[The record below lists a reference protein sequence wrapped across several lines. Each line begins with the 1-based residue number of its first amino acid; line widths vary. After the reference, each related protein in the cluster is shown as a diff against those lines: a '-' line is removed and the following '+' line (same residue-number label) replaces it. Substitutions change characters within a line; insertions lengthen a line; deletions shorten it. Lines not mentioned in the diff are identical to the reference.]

1 MQKLEKMEIL
11 APAGS
16 REAFFAAVNSGAD
29 AVYLAAKNFG
39 ARAYADNFALEDLAG
54 LLRWAHLRGVAVYL
68 AMNTL
73 LRDDELP
80 AALAM
85 AVQLHN
91 LGADALIVQDW
102 GFAHLLHKYYPEIT
116 LNVST
121 QMTLHNAAAV
131 FEAEK
136 AGFARVI
143 LAREVSLADI
153 AAIKAETTAELEVF
167 GHGALCICFSGQC
180 LFSSLVGGRSG
191 NRGRCAQP
199 CRLKYQLW
207 RRSDGRSA
215 AELIGEAGHLLSPRD
230 LNTIDLLPELA
241 AAGVCSLK
249 IEGRMKRPEYVA
261 AVTAAYAAARRGQP
275 YAAQNLRQAFNRD
288 FTQAYL
294 RQQPGADLMSYE
306 RPNNRGVK
314 LGRLDCIAD
323 DALILKP
330 DKATLNVQVGDG
342 LEVWVSRGGRQ
353 GFVVKELQYLA
364 DGRICLPLAGLQG
377 ALQLS
382 NLAVGDR
389 VFKTADSALQNAG
402 EAAAAAYDTLP
413 LRLHFVGRLGQ
424 APRLQASYTDGQG
437 NVCSAAAAAD
447 YQIPAAEKRPADLAL
462 LQKQLGRLGGSGWYL
477 AELTADLD
485 EGVMLPAS
493 VLNQLRRDAL
503 AALEEKILQGWERQ
517 HRRRVIKAG
526 NKALDKQFDKE
537 LTHLSAPKKA
547 AHTPP
552 RLAALVTSLP
562 AARAVAAAGAD
573 LIYWRGW
580 QQRFAPPPTTD
591 DLQELAALGAYGVL
605 PTIALQAELPL
616 WRQRLTDWRW
626 VGLAGVLVNNLWGF
640 ALLAEMPDWQPQL
653 VADFGLN
660 SFNTPTALAWRQQYG
675 KTLRTALSR
684 ELNSRQLETI
694 CRKLAAGGAAAE
706 VQAFGNLEVM
716 NSRHCPLGAL
726 GGGHT
731 STQACSGFCRTGEF
745 YLRDEKGFCFPV
757 YGDEFCRSHIYNG
770 YQLCLLEELP
780 ILRTMPGLTVL
791 RLDLQYYN
799 SENAAQVCRIWR
811 QALGQRTDDKDE
823 LADLKRQLLP
833 YSRPGFADKFTEKFT
848 KGHFFRGVE

>member
-1 MQKLEKMEIL
+1 MQNLKNMEIL

-16 REAFFAAVNSGAD
+16 REAFLAAVNSGAD
-29 AVYLAAKNFG
+29 AVYLAAKSFG
-39 ARAYADNFALEDLAG
+39 ARAFADNFGLEELAG

-68 AMNTL
+68 TMNTL
-73 LRDDELP
+73 IRDDEM
-80 AALAM
+80 ADALELAR
-85 AVQLHN
+85 QLHN

-102 GFAHLLHKYYPEIT
+102 GFADLLRRHYPEIT
-116 LNVST
+116 LNAST
-121 QMTLHNAAAV
+121 QMTLHNSAAV
-131 FEAEK
+131 SWAEQT
-136 AGFARVI
+136 GFARVI

-153 AAIKAETTAELEVF
+153 TAIKAETDVELEVF

-207 RRSDGRSA
+207 RYNEGQKPDES
-215 AELIGEAGHLLSPRD
+215 IGAVGHLLSPRD
-230 LNTIDLLPELA
+230 LNAIELLPELA

-261 AVTAAYAAARRGQP
+261 AVTSAYAAAKRGAG
-275 YAAQNLRQAFNRD
+275 AADTERQLRQAFNRD

-294 RQQPGADLMSYE
+294 QNQPGRDLMSYE

-314 LGRLDCIAD
+314 LGRLEQISP
-323 DALILKP
+323 DALVLKL
-330 DKATLNVQVGDG
+330 DNADAVLQAGDG
-342 LEVWVSRGGRQ
+342 LEIWVSRGGRQ
-353 GFVVKELQYLA
+353 GFVVKELQYLPSA
-364 DGRICLPLAGLQG
+364 RVRLPLSGLQG
-377 ALQLS
+377 ALQLV

-389 VFKTADSALQNAG
+389 VFKTADSVLQNAG
-402 EAAAAAYDTLP
+402 EAAATAYDTLP
-413 LRLHFVGRLGQ
+413 LRLHFTGKMGHN
-424 APRLQASYTDGQG
+424 PRLQASYTDQNGK
-437 NVCSAAAAAD
+437 NYAVEMTAD

-485 EGVMLPAS
+485 AGVMLPAS

-503 AALEEKILQGWERQ
+503 AALEEQALRRWVERQ
-517 HRRRVIKAG
+517 TRRTTKAG
-526 NKALDKQFDKE
+526 ALPARPGTFKGAAQTVPKLAVLVDS
-537 LTHLSAPKKA
+537 LS
-547 AHTPP
+547 
-552 RLAALVTSLP
+552 
-562 AARAVAAAGAD
+562 AARAVATAGAD

-580 QQRFAPPPTTD
+580 QQRFAPPPTND
-591 DLQELAALGAYGVL
+591 ELQELAALGVYGVL
-605 PTIALQAELPL
+605 PNIALQAELPL
-616 WRQRLTDWRW
+616 WRRRLQDWRQA
-626 VGLAGVLVNNLWGF
+626 GLAGVLVNNLWGW
-640 ALLAEMPDWQPQL
+640 ALLAEMSDWRPQL

-660 SFNTPTALAWRQQYG
+660 SFNTAAALAWPRQVGQPVH
-675 KTLRTALSR
+675 TALSR
-684 ELNSRQLETI
+684 ELNSRQLEQI
-694 CRKLAAGGAAAE
+694 CRNLAAQGVTAE

-731 STQACSGFCRTGEF
+731 SEQACSGFCRTGAF
-745 YLRDEKGFCFPV
+745 YLRDEKGFCFPL

-780 ILRTMPGLTVL
+780 ILRDMPGLAAI
-791 RLDLQYYN
+791 RLDLQYY
-799 SENAAQVCRIWR
+799 EPDKAAQVCQIWR
-811 QALGQRTDDKDE
+811 LALEQQIEQKDA
-823 LADLKRQLLP
+823 LAVMKRQLLRYVP
-833 YSRPGFADKFTEKFT
+833 HKFADKFT